1 MLKNKNMVIVLAISV
16 GIAGIGIA
24 MIQDHSA
31 QTQDLP
37 YLGKYSESL
46 ETMKTPRSLNL
57 EKTYGASYT
66 NIDALSSRTNSEITQ
81 STSLPSGLEVKALMT
96 KGTPSEKAR
105 LTAVIYGPS
114 SIDYDRLE
122 TFANV
127 MDSHGIVV
135 LYNEERDDF
144 DIEQW
149 YRNVLAERSNTQS
162 VTVNDSMA
170 IGVSGDPAQGK
181 KSKLI
186 FHDGRTQ
193 IQLVSAAYTL
203 QELIR
208 VASTL

>member
-1 MLKNKNMVIVLAISV
+1 
-16 GIAGIGIA
+16 
-24 MIQDHSA
+24 MI
-31 QTQDLP
+31 T
-37 YLGKYSESL
+37 
-46 ETMKTPRSLNL
+46 
-57 EKTYGASYT
+57 
-66 NIDALSSRTNSEITQ
+66 
-81 STSLPSGLEVKALMT
+81 
-96 KGTPSEKAR
+96 TPSEKAR

-122 TFANV
+122 TYANV

-170 IGVSGDPAQGK
+170 IGMSGDPAQGK

-193 IQLVSAAYTL
+193 IQLVSAAYILTSESL
-203 QELIR
+203 LHEF
-208 VASTL
+208 S